1 MYTFDL
7 KIFEMI
13 NTLQSKG
20 NRPTLIEMSR
30 QVNDEFI
37 KKPSYH
43 YARIKYLTEL
53 MDIPVQ
59 INPNLKGNVVLITY
73 KGRIGGIL
81 DSIRVVEE

>member
-13 NTLQSKG
+13 NALKSKG
-20 NRPTLIEMSR
+20 NTPILIEMSR

-43 YARIKYLTEL
+43 YVGIKYLTEL

-59 INPNLKGNVVLITY
+59 INPTYKGNYALITY
-73 KGRIGGIL
+73 QGRIAGIL
-81 DSIRVVEE
+81 DSIRVVE